1 MYISLHENLIDLS
14 FHSRPSHC
22 LLLFLML
29 ETYSR
34 LIWTP
39 RGQRPRSNE
48 SKRERGKD
56 DAIFDQSPA
65 TSAFFQVSKRRLE
78 ICYYRRCLSMD
89 KKREKNF
96 CKAFQDPRG
105 LVKNLFLKRYL
116 EGRLLGPSQR
126 LGHKNRL
133 KVFKIFERLVKNLG
147 LDQEEQLQL
156 DFATLCF
163 TLAAIVAFRWAQESP
178 SSPETVFRWS
188 SKVSNSTAD
197 SGWEF

>member
-1 MYISLHENLIDLS
+1 MN
-14 FHSRPSHC
+14 R
-22 LLLFLML
+22 
-29 ETYSR
+29 
-34 LIWTP
+34 
-39 RGQRPRSNE
+39 
-48 SKRERGKD
+48 REREREREREGRTTPSSTNP
-56 DAIFDQSPA
+56 QRRRH
-65 TSAFFQVSKRRLE
+65 FFKSLNVVLKSVVTVGVYVW
-78 ICYYRRCLSMD
+78 I
-89 KKREKNF
+89 KREKIFF

-116 EGRLLGPSQR
+116 EDRLLGPSQR

-133 KVFKIFERLVKNLG
+133 KAFKIFERLVKNLG

-163 TLAAIVAFRWAQESP
+163 TLAAIVAFRWGQESP

-188 SKVSNSTAD
+188 SKVSSSTAD